1 MLKNQKI
8 IDQLTLEQKAELT
21 SGASEWQTYGIKGKV
36 PSLFLSDGPFGLRKQ
51 SGAGDHLGLN
61 ASEPATCFPTTATMA
76 NSWNPKVAEEVGEAV
91 AAEARVLDVN
101 QVLGPALNVKRNPRG
116 GRSFEYFSEDPYLA
130 GKMAANLIKGLQKNG
145 TIATP
150 KHFAVNSQETRRMAS
165 NSVVDERA
173 LREIYLTNFEIA
185 VKEGQ
190 PKSIMSS
197 YNRVNGIYANE
208 NKHLLSDFLRKDFGF
223 KGYVVTDW
231 GGDNDHV
238 AGIKAGSNLQMPGVG
253 PLAALEVIKAVKEG
267 TLKESTLDKRVDEFL
282 TVAFNSTAGKNK
294 GQKVDWKKQ
303 HEIAAKAA
311 RESIVLLQNKS
322 NLLPLRENTKVALI
336 GDFAK
341 KPRYQGA
348 GSSIINTKN
357 LENLVDTAKNYPLEV
372 TGYAQGY
379 KRTGE
384 DDPELIKD
392 AKGLAEKS
400 DVVILNVGLDEG
412 SESEGLDR
420 KDLKMPKNQL
430 DLIDALNS
438 VGKPIVVV
446 LSAGSS
452 TELPWT
458 DKVDAIVHSY
468 LGGEAGASATWD
480 VLTGKYNPSG
490 RLSETYPLKE
500 EDIPFNDEF
509 PEENNNALYKESIF
523 VGYRYYDTA
532 KVQVKYPFGF
542 GLSYTKFSFANLR
555 VSEMGIK
562 VDVTNTGEKAGRETV
577 QLYVGKKD
585 SPLIR
590 AARELKGFKQVDLE
604 PGESK
609 TVEIPFDDKTFRY
622 WDVESNS
629 WQHEKGTYQI
639 MVGKNVEDICCEED
653 FELTDGI
660 VPVIH
665 ETPAYDKYRRADIK
679 DITEQDF
686 AELYHATLPVN
697 KPRNKGQ
704 ELFYDSTLSD
714 MRYGKSWIGRSIA
727 NWLEKKINQSLAQ
740 GKPDLNF
747 LFNYNMPFRAM
758 SKMTGGL
765 IDSAMA
771 YDIVFLMN
779 GHFWRGSG
787 RLISDYFKNKKELKK
802 ASWYQPDLDNEED

>member
-8 IDQLTLEQKAELT
+8 IDQLTLEQKAALT

-76 NSWNPKVAEEVGEAV
+76 NSWNPEITEKVGEAV
-91 AAEARVLDVN
+91 AAEARALNVN
-101 QVLGPALNVKRNPRG
+101 QVLGPALNIKRNPRG

-130 GKMAANLIKGLQKNG
+130 GKMAANLINGLQKNG

-150 KHFAVNSQETRRMAS
+150 KHLAVNSQETRRMAS

-208 NKHLLSDFLRKDFGF
+208 NKHLLNDILRQDFGF

-253 PLAALEVIKAVKEG
+253 PLAALEVIKAVKNG
-267 TLKESTLDKRVDEFL
+267 NLKESVLDQRVDEFL
-282 TVAFNSTAGKNK
+282 TVALNSTVGENK
-294 GQKVDWKKQ
+294 KQSVDWRKQ

-311 RESIVLLQNKS
+311 RESIVLLQNK
-322 NLLPLRENTKVALI
+322 NNILPLRENTKVALI

-341 KPRYQGA
+341 EPRYQGA

-357 LENLVDTAKNYPLEV
+357 LENLVDTAKKYSLEV
-372 TGYAQGY
+372 LGYAQGY

-384 DDPELIKD
+384 DDPELINE
-392 AKGLAEKS
+392 ARALAEKS
-400 DVVILNVGLDEG
+400 NVIVLNVGLDEG

-420 KDLKMPKNQL
+420 QNLKMPKNQL
-430 DLIDALNS
+430 DLIDALGK

-452 TELPWT
+452 IEMPWT
-458 DKVDAIVHSY
+458 NKVDAIVHGY

-500 EDIPFNDEF
+500 LDIPFNDEF
-509 PEENNNALYKESIF
+509 PEENNNVLYKESIF

-532 KVQVKYPFGF
+532 KVPVKYPFGF
-542 GLSYTKFSFANLR
+542 GLSYTNFSFANLR
-555 VSEMGIK
+555 VSEKGIK

-577 QLYVGKKD
+577 QLYIGKKD
-585 SPLIR
+585 SKLIR
-590 AARELKGFKQVDLE
+590 AARELKGFTQVNLE
-604 PGESK
+604 PGEAK
-609 TVEIPFDDKTFRY
+609 TVEIDFDDKTFRY
-622 WDVESNS
+622 WDVETNT
-629 WQHEKGTYQI
+629 WQQEKGTYQI
-639 MVGKNVEDICCEED
+639 MVGKNVEDICCEQD
-653 FELTDGI
+653 FELQEGI
-660 VPVIH
+660 VPVVH
-665 ETPAYDKYRRADIK
+665 ESNAYEKYYRADLK
-679 DITEQDF
+679 HITNQDF
-686 AELYHATLPVN
+686 AEIYNADLPVN
-697 KPRNKGQ
+697 KAKVKGQ

-714 MRYGKSWIGRSIA
+714 TRYCKSWIGRSVA
-727 NWLEKKINQSLAQ
+727 NWLEKKINQSLTQ

-771 YDIVFLMN
+771 YDLVFLMN

-787 RLISDYFKNKKELKK
+787 RLISDYLKNKKEIKK
-802 ASWYQPDLDNEED
+802 ANWYQPDLDNKED